1 MDIRIEQAKS
11 AIMEYVE
18 ETFSGLEFN
27 MSNVGSLMIAKI
39 MVDRKFDSLVSLITD
54 EHNLISVDLL
64 EKYGNE
70 AMSKLGSIEIPK
82 LGGKLLFKQDDF
94 YRLISKLKSKGE
106 M

>member
-11 AIMEYVE
+11 AVMEYVE
-18 ETFSGLEFN
+18 ETFAGLEFN
-27 MSNVGSLMIAKI
+27 MGNVGSLMIAKI
-39 MVDRKFDSLVSLITD
+39 MVDRKFDSIVSLITD
-54 EHNLISVDLL
+54 EAGLISVDLL

-82 LGGKLLFKQDDF
+82 LGGKLLFRQDDF
-94 YRLISKLKSKGE
+94 VRLISKLKSKGE

>member
-1 MDIRIEQAKS
+1 MDIRTEQAKS
-11 AIMEYVE
+11 AVMEYIE
-18 ETFSGLEFN
+18 EIFSGLEFN

-39 MVDRKFDSLVSLITD
+39 MVDRKFDGIVSLLSD
-54 EHNLISVDLL
+54 ENGMVSVDLL

-82 LGGKLLFKQDDF
+82 LGGKLLFKPDDF
-94 YRLISKLKSKGE
+94 TRFIAKLKSKGE

>member
-1 MDIRIEQAKS
+1 MEIRAEQAKS
-11 AIMEYVE
+11 AVMEYIE

-27 MSNVGSLMIAKI
+27 MGNVGSLMIAKI
-39 MVDRKFDSLVSLITD
+39 MVDRKFDGIISLIAD
-54 EHNLISVDLL
+54 EQGMVSVDLL

-82 LGGKLLFKQDDF
+82 LGGKLLFKPEDF
-94 YRLISKLKSKGE
+94 TRLISKLKTKGE

>member
-94 YRLISKLKSKGE
+94 ARLISKLKSKGE

>member
-1 MDIRIEQAKS
+1 MDIRVEQAKS

-27 MSNVGSLMIAKI
+27 MGNVGSLMIAKI
-39 MVDRKFDSLVSLITD
+39 MVDRKFDGIVSLITD
-54 EHNLISVDLL
+54 EAGLISVDLL

-94 YRLISKLKSKGE
+94 ARLISKLKSKGE
-106 M
+106 I

>member
-39 MVDRKFDSLVSLITD
+39 MVDRKFDSIVHLITD

-82 LGGKLLFKQDDF
+82 LGGKLLFRQDDF
-94 YRLISKLKSKGE
+94 ARLISKLKSKGE